1 MIVTLVTIILII
13 IIGITLGGRERV
25 SSPENMIGKII
36 TPIQKI
42 FYGTGR
48 AIGDGVNSLFS
59 FREISKENKE
69 LKKEV
74 EKLNQKVIQLSLTK
88 DELDEL
94 KTLQKALNYATE
106 HAKYNYISASVTGK
120 DLGNWFNMFTIDV
133 GSNQGV
139 VKGSTVMNGE
149 GLIGRVFEVGDNWS
163 KVITIVDNKSSVS
176 FQVLRN
182 SQYIGVVRGSI
193 QEGEFRGSAQGD
205 LTGYLIDPQ
214 AEVLVGDKLITS
226 GLSTYEKGIP
236 IGQIK
241 KVVKKENELLK
252 TILVEPEVNFKKID
266 KVFII
271 MP

>member
-13 IIGITLGGRERV
+13 IIGITLGGRQRV
-25 SSPENMIGKII
+25 STPENMIGKII
-36 TPIQKI
+36 TPVQKI
-42 FYGTGR
+42 LYSTGKV
-48 AIGDGVNSLFS
+48 IGDGVGSLFS
-59 FREISKENKE
+59 FREISKENKV

-94 KTLQKALNYATE
+94 KSLQKALNYAKE
-106 HAKYNYISASVTGK
+106 NEKYNYISASVTGK
-120 DLGNWFNMFTIDV
+120 DLGNWFNVFTIDV
-133 GSNQGV
+133 GLNQGV
-139 VKGSTVMNGE
+139 AKDSTVMNGE

-163 KVITIVDNKSSVS
+163 KVVTIVDNKSSVS

-182 SQYIGVVRGSI
+182 SQYIGVVRGSVH
-193 QEGEFRGSAQGD
+193 GE

-226 GLSTYEKGIP
+226 GLSMYEKGIP

-252 TILVEPEVNFKKID
+252 TILVEPEVNLRKID

-271 MP
+271 MPQ